1 MLEILALWFLTKRI
15 GSIVESTGQKSGWH
29 KALTI
34 VLWLGGETIG
44 ALIGA
49 TVAPNTIFIYL
60 FALIGAAAGGGIA
73 YLIVPK
79 MDEATIKFILG
90 VIAVYAIVQALISL
104 NLLNAYWQTLLR
116 YGCIMTIVSL
126 GLNLIYGFNGQFS
139 LGQWGFYA
147 IGAYAAADV
156 TYRWA
161 NPAGSVDPN
170 YPTSSLTV
178 LVIGVTLAAVAF
190 WLVGKLLKVWSN
202 LDTLSV
208 FALYLAGTLVAGLIA
223 VYLGQLLNPPV
234 VALLKAL
241 PLGVSN
247 TVVYM
252 LAVLAAAVFAA
263 EISFLFGLPVL
274 TLGSDYFGIAT
285 LGFTI
290 VIKVLL
296 DNTDTL
302 LGFPEMKG
310 ARGMVGIPLQTNWF
324 WAFLGLFIVVLV
336 MRNVLHSSVGR
347 AILSVREDE
356 VAAKAMGIDIARY
369 KTLSFVM
376 GSFFA
381 GLAGGLYAHHIGFL
395 HPDTFNFLRSFDPM
409 IIIVFGGLGSVT
421 GTIFASF
428 AWALTLEGLLRLV
441 LPRGFETWRYVVYP
455 AALIILMLLRPQGLL
470 GGVEWGFLKAR
481 LPALRKT
488 ESSSLKQGE
497 SV

>member
-1 MLEILALWFLTKRI
+1 MKIPSASRD
-15 GSIVESTGQKSGWH
+15 
-29 KALTI
+29 TI
-34 VLWLGGETIG
+34 
-44 ALIGA
+44 
-49 TVAPNTIFIYL
+49 IFIGGAI
-60 FALIGAAAGGGIA
+60 AL
-73 YLIVPK
+73 YV
-79 MDEATIKFILG
+79 
-90 VIAVYAIVQALISL
+90 VIQVLISL
-104 NLLNAYWQTLLR
+104 NILNAYWQTLLR
-116 YGCIMTIVSL
+116 YGCIMAIVSL

-147 IGAYAAADV
+147 LGAYAAADV

-161 NPAGSVDPN
+161 NPAGSTDPS
-170 YPTSSLTV
+170 YPTSALTV
-178 LVIGVTLAAVAF
+178 LVLGVLLALVAF
-190 WLVGKLLKVWSN
+190 WLVGKLVRVWGN
-202 LDTLSV
+202 LDTLSI
-208 FALYLAGTLVAGLIA
+208 FALYLAGTLLAGIVA
-223 VYLGQLLNPPV
+223 VYLSRLLNPL
-234 VALLKAL
+234 AIAMLKAL
-241 PLGVSN
+241 PENISN
-247 TVVYM
+247 TLVYI
-252 LAVLAAAVFAA
+252 LAVLAAATFAA
-263 EISFLFGLPVL
+263 EVSFLFGLPVL

-290 VIKVLL
+290 VVKVLL

-324 WAFLGLFIVVLV
+324 WAFLGLLIVVVV

-356 VAAKAMGIDIARY
+356 VAAKAMGIDVARY

-409 IIIVFGGLGSVT
+409 IIIVFGGLGSMT

-481 LPALRKT
+481 LPALRAARKAEPT
-488 ESSSLKQGE
+488 MPETA
-497 SV
+497 